1 VSSEILGRRLEQLFA
16 TLSKSAFLTNRGIG
30 NEIGFYIFSYD
41 PEFQPVVSGFLP
53 RLQERLGQAGVKV
66 LEFNLYTLILD
77 LLREKGVLEDTF
89 SLEARKGVAGLE
101 KALKKIVRPEALVGM
116 IERRL
121 SEPHDLVFLTGV
133 GAAYP
138 MIRSHTVLNNLHPVI
153 DKVPV
158 VMFFPGSYDG
168 QELRLFNTL
177 KDDNYYRAF
186 PLLQETAAGT

>member
-1 VSSEILGRRLEQLFA
+1 MSSEILGRRLERLFG
-16 TLSKSAFLTNRGIG
+16 TLSNSAFLTNRGIG

-41 PEFQPVVSGFLP
+41 PEFEPVVSGFLP
-53 RLQERLGQAGVKV
+53 RLRERLGQAGVKV
-66 LEFNLYTLILD
+66 VEFNLYSLILD
-77 LLREKGVLEDTF
+77 LLKEKDVLEDTF
-89 SLEARKGVAGLE
+89 ALEARKGVTGLE
-101 KALKKIVRPEALVGM
+101 KALKKIVRPEQLVAL
-116 IERRL
+116 IEARL

>member
-1 VSSEILGRRLEQLFA
+1 VPSEKLGRRLEQLFA

-30 NEIGFYIFSYD
+30 NEIGFYIFSYG
-41 PEFQPVVSGFLP
+41 PEFEPVVSGFLP
-53 RLQERLGQAGVKV
+53 RLRERLGQAGVKV
-66 LEFNLYTLILD
+66 IEFNLYTLILD
-77 LLREKGVLEDTF
+77 LLREKDVLEDTF
-89 SLEARKGVAGLE
+89 ALEARKGVTGLE
-101 KALKKIVRPEALVGM
+101 KALKKIVRPEQLVAL
-116 IERRL
+116 IEARL
-121 SEPHDLVFLTGV
+121 VEPHDLVFLTGV

-138 MIRSHTVLNNLHPVI
+138 LIRSHTVLNNLHPVI

-186 PLLQETAAGT
+186 PLLQEAVVGT

>member
-1 VSSEILGRRLEQLFA
+1 MSSEILGRRLEHLFA

-41 PEFQPVVSGFLP
+41 PEFEAVVMNYLP
-53 RLQERLGQAGVKV
+53 RLRERLGQAGVKV
-66 LEFNLYTLILD
+66 TEFNLYSLILK
-77 LLREKGVLEDTF
+77 LLEEKDVLEDTF
-89 SLEARKGVAGLE
+89 ALEARKGVTGLE
-101 KALKKIVRPEALVGM
+101 KALKKIVRPEQLVAL
-116 IERRL
+116 IEARL
-121 SEPHDLVFLTGV
+121 TEPHDLVFLTGV

-138 MIRSHTVLNNLHPVI
+138 VVRSHTVLNNLHPVI

-186 PLLQETAAGT
+186 PLLQETAVAT

>member
-1 VSSEILGRRLEQLFA
+1 MSSEKLGRRLEQLFA

-41 PEFQPVVSGFLP
+41 PEFEPVVSGFLP
-53 RLQERLGQAGVKV
+53 RLRERLGQAGVKV
-66 LEFNLYTLILD
+66 IEFNLYTLILD
-77 LLREKGVLEDTF
+77 LLREKDVLEDTF
-89 SLEARKGVAGLE
+89 ALEARKGVTGLE
-101 KALKKIVRPEALVGM
+101 KALKKIVRPEQIVALV
-116 IERRL
+116 EARL
-121 SEPHDLVFLTGV
+121 VEPRDLVFLTGV

-138 MIRSHTVLNNLHPVI
+138 LIRSHTVLNNLHPVI

-186 PLLQETAAGT
+186 PLLQ

>member
-1 VSSEILGRRLEQLFA
+1 MSSEILGRRLEQLFG

-41 PEFQPVVSGFLP
+41 PEFEPVVSGFLP
-53 RLQERLGQAGVKV
+53 RLRERLGQTGVKV
-66 LEFNLYTLILD
+66 IEFNLYSLILD
-77 LLREKGVLEDTF
+77 LLREKDVLEDTF
-89 SLEARKGVAGLE
+89 ALEARKGVAGLE
-101 KALKKIVRPEALVGM
+101 KALKKIVRPEQLVAL
-116 IERRL
+116 IEARL
-121 SEPHDLVFLTGV
+121 TEPHDLVFLTGV

-186 PLLQETAAGT
+186 PLLQETAAG